1 MDAQKKMGLRIPG
14 DEKVTVPARHWQA
27 ARLALWRSKHAW
39 DIAMR
44 EAKQV
49 LDRCEHAPECAGK
62 GNETEVCQ
70 RDCPGREARLSAL
83 VILNA
88 GRQFTIDVNRPADA
102 PYFAPSR
109 EHFSEVIGE
118 LLACQAELEAIRGA
132 AVTSPDSIVPVL
144 KEGP

>member
-83 VILNA
+83 VILRTPRTSPRAANTSLRSSASSWRARPSSRRFA
-88 GRQFTIDVNRPADA
+88 GRPSHPPTLSS
-102 PYFAPSR
+102 PY
-109 EHFSEVIGE
+109 
-118 LLACQAELEAIRGA
+118 
-132 AVTSPDSIVPVL
+132 
-144 KEGP
+144 